1 MEENQ
6 EESLSSD
13 TLVAEYDA
21 TFLEIRDGYLAGSD
35 GIASLSQGL
44 ANLLE
49 RGAEPTIDN
58 SNIKEIWNTPKTPLS
73 REQPMLTSTRAPT
86 SICCAMRLNT
96 SADPI
101 PIIPMKKMNPISQ
114 VTPPPYGPSKPTMR
128 ENLWKSFTR
137 GIWRS

>member
-96 SADPI
+96 SADTI
-101 PIIPMKKMNPISQ
+101 PIIQTKKMNRKFPD
-114 VTPPPYGPSKPTMR
+114 TPTLFGPSRPTMQKP
-128 ENLWKSFTR
+128 L
-137 GIWRS
+137 